1 MNDKVDRAHVVPA
14 WFWAAAGAALLFWAL
29 GCYAYIAQ
37 VSADRATLALDQ
49 RAMWDATPTWMV
61 AAYAT
66 AVWVGLVG
74 AVLLLLRRKLAVPV
88 LLVSLIGRL
97 VDPGAVAGAAPF
109 VPSDYSIEGLRKLFM
124 TDGGLVTGWTHYLA
138 FDLFVGLWIARDAD
152 AKGFSRLVQAPILLL
167 IFLAG
172 PIGLVL
178 WLVIRE
184 RRARRRQP

>member
-1 MNDKVDRAHVVPA
+1 MMWQALFGFTNLVAVVA
-14 WFWAAAGAALLFWAL
+14 W
-29 GCYAYIAQ
+29 
-37 VSADRATLALDQ
+37 
-49 RAMWDATPTWMV
+49 
-61 AAYAT
+61 T
-66 AVWVGLVG
+66 A
-74 AVLLLLRRKLAVPV
+74 LLLLPRRPLTHSVILYAGVGLLCLTYAV
-88 LLVSLIGRL
+88 LLVSLMGRL

-152 AKGFSRLVQAPILLL
+152 AKSFSRLVQAPILLL

>member
-1 MNDKVDRAHVVPA
+1 MMWQALFGFTNLVAVVA
-14 WFWAAAGAALLFWAL
+14 WAALLL
-29 GCYAYIAQ
+29 LPRRPLTHSVILYAG
-37 VSADRATLALDQ
+37 
-49 RAMWDATPTWMV
+49 
-61 AAYAT
+61 
-66 AVWVGLVG
+66 VGLLCLTY
-74 AVLLLLRRKLAVPV
+74 AV
-88 LLVSLIGRL
+88 LLVSLMGRL

-152 AKGFSRLVQAPILLL
+152 AKSFSRLVQAPILLL